1 MSETVTKASQ
11 SFLYLYHYTPAE
23 NISNILASGLHPST
37 RDPNNPRSDAQ
48 WGDGQYLTDATPEEA
63 ECVTRQQFSYALF
76 KIPWMFKAA
85 PASLPTIGWLKIDV
99 TDLPV
104 QAVAPLFGQRFS
116 GRSIFLNASQSSLP
130 MIDRVVATGTITFQ
144 PGPKGHR

>member
-1 MSETVTKASQ
+1 MRHKATVFLRSFQNSVDVYIIQRSRKA
-11 SFLYLYHYTPAE
+11 P
-23 NISNILASGLHPST
+23 
-37 RDPNNPRSDAQ
+37 
-48 WGDGQYLTDATPEEA
+48 
-63 ECVTRQQFSYALF
+63 
-76 KIPWMFKAA
+76 

-104 QAVAPLFGQRFS
+104 RAVAPLFGPRFS